1 MTAPKLSDGLR
12 ALIIDLRGHELVG
25 RSFTAGE
32 LRLLVATLEQHF
44 AAALHLE
51 HAAAE
56 RDDLAAIAAD
66 LDLVADGGPTLNAMR
81 STIAAASV
89 AIPGTNVITFPLA
102 PIRRASDDGDAA

>member
-12 ALIIDLRGHELVG
+12 ALALDLRGHELVG

-44 AAALHLE
+44 AAALRLE
-51 HAAAE
+51 QAAAE

-66 LDLVADGGPTLNAMR
+66 LDLVGGPTLNAMR
-81 STIAAASV
+81 STVAAASA